1 MPDAPQTPA
10 PTGAHDS
17 FGFLTR
23 KLGPAPV
30 WLWALL
36 AIGGYYAYTKYKGGS
51 ASSASST
58 AAVDPATGQ
67 TYAQELSDAEDSI
80 TTLQAQVNGM
90 TQGSGPTTVNVNTDD
105 DETSPGSGTPKPKP
119 PETGASEE
127 DYWQQ
132 AIEALKKKGI
142 KDPTSQQIQDERND
156 IRASVGLKPYDPKY
170 KGTDKGVTPT
180 TKGKARA
187 KPKRKAPV
195 KPHPG
200 PIRIKKPPPK
210 VTSVKA
216 AA

>member
-1 MPDAPQTPA
+1 MPDVPETPA
-10 PTGAHDS
+10 HTGAHDS

-30 WLWALL
+30 WLWALV
-36 AIGGYYAYTKYKGGS
+36 AVGGYYFWTKYKSGS
-51 ASSASST
+51 ASSASGQ

-67 TYAQELSDAEDSI
+67 SYAQELSDAEDSI
-80 TTLQAQVNGM
+80 TALQTQVNGM
-90 TQGSGPTTVNVNTDD
+90 TQGSGPTTTVTVNTDS

-119 PETGASEE
+119 EPTEE

-142 KDPTSQQIQDERND
+142 EHPTSAQIQDERND
-156 IRASVGLKPYDPKY
+156 IRGSVGLKPYDPNY

-180 TKGKARA
+180 TKGKAKA

-195 KPHPG
+195 RPHPG
-200 PIRIKKPPPK
+200 PVRIKKPPP
-210 VTSVKA
+210 VQRSAKA